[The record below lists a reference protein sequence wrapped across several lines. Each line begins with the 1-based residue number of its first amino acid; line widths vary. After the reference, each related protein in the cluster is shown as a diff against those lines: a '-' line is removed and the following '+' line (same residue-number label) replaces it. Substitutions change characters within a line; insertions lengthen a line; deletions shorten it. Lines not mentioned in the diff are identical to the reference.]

1 MFLKE
6 SLEKAKQLRLSW
18 KGVIAVIGGTIAFV
32 LLFVRFGRFDLARPT
47 LFSGSMIA
55 FAIAVRW
62 ELRRRVWFW
71 ITMIVITAIHVPLIL
86 FVPWTTKWVPAIV
99 ITPVIAVDLYA
110 MLAILSFV
118 EKFAERPKPSES

>member
-1 MFLKE
+1 
-6 SLEKAKQLRLSW
+6 
-18 KGVIAVIGGTIAFV
+18 
-32 LLFVRFGRFDLARPT
+32 
-47 LFSGSMIA
+47 MIA